1 MHNTS
6 KNVLGENDEIVGV
19 KNLRATYESGTL
31 IVSEVVTNDN
41 QVETVTPVMVQPWKC
56 LSDGSRAPFADE
68 TDAYNWLEEYKNQLF

>member
-1 MHNTS
+1 MYNTS
-6 KNVLGENDEIVGV
+6 KNILGENDEIVGV

-56 LSDGSRAPFADE
+56 LSDGSRTPFADE

>member
-1 MHNTS
+1 MYNTS
-6 KNVLGENDEIVGV
+6 KNTLGENDEIVRV

-31 IVSEVVTNDN
+31 IVSEVVTDDN

-56 LSDGSRAPFADE
+56 LADGSRAPFADE